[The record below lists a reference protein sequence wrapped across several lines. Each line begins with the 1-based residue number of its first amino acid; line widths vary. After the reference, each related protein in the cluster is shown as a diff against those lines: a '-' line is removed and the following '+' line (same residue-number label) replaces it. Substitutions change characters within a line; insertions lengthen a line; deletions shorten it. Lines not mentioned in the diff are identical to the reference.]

1 MNEREKL
8 IEKLKKQG
16 LRLGAIKVCTHED
29 AMITLRAQ
37 IADFILLDRKDQE
50 DKMRGMFEAEI
61 EKAKDKLIS
70 LNSGRKVS
78 DVVTLDREKLAQA
91 IAGEGFNISTWDY
104 SCADSIISNLPEL
117 LVKVEKGE

>member
-1 MNEREKL
+1 METAEK
-8 IEKLKKQG
+8 
-16 LRLGAIKVCTHED
+16 V
-29 AMITLRAQ
+29 MIPD
-37 IADFILLDRKDQE
+37 ISADFVLKARERAEARTKEISRHP
-50 DKMRGMFEAEI
+50 RARAEI